1 VKIVIADDHALIREG
16 LRELIKKQGR
26 MFVVGEAK
34 TGIEAVRLAR
44 DLRPDLILMDIGMP
58 DLNGI
63 EATRQIRRDAP
74 EVKVIAL
81 SMHTDR
87 RFVQHM
93 LAAGAAGYVLN
104 GSAWEELTA
113 AVKTVMA
120 GHIYTSPEISDEALA
135 AYIRQLSGTREPTAS
150 PLSSRERE
158 VLQPLAEG
166 RSNKEIAAK
175 LGVST
180 STVDTH
186 RKHIMTKLGLRTLA
200 DLTKYAIR
208 EGLTTLE

>member
-1 VKIVIADDHALIREG
+1 MKIVIADDHALIREG
-16 LRELIKKQGR
+16 LRELIKKQGQ

-34 TGIEAVRLAR
+34 TGLEAVRLACA
-44 DLRPDLILMDIGMP
+44 LRPDMILMDIGMP

-93 LAAGAAGYVLN
+93 LAAGAAGYVLKK
-104 GSAWEELTA
+104 SAFEELAA

-120 GHIYTSPEISDEALA
+120 GRIYTSPEISDEALA
-135 AYIRQLSGTREPTAS
+135 AYIRQLSGARAPTAS

-166 RSNKEIAAK
+166 LSNKEIAAK

-186 RKHIMTKLGLRTLA
+186 RKHIMTKLGLRNLA

-208 EGLTTLE
+208 EGLTSLE

>member
-1 VKIVIADDHALIREG
+1 MKIVIADDHALIREG
-16 LRELIKKQGR
+16 LRELIKKQGQL
-26 MFVVGEAK
+26 FVVGEAK
-34 TGIEAVRLAR
+34 SGLEAVRLAR
-44 DLRPDLILMDIGMP
+44 TLRPDLILMDIGMP

-93 LAAGAAGYVLN
+93 LAAGAAGYVLKK
-104 GSAWEELTA
+104 SAFEELAA

-120 GHIYTSPEISDEALA
+120 GRIYTSPEISDEALA
-135 AYIRQLSGTREPTAS
+135 AYIGRLAEGRVPMVS

-186 RKHIMTKLGLRTLA
+186 RKHIMTKLGLRNLA

-208 EGLTTLE
+208 EGLTSLE

>member
-1 VKIVIADDHALIREG
+1 MKIVIADDHALIREG
-16 LRELIKKQGR
+16 LRELIKKQGQ

-34 TGIEAVRLAR
+34 TGLEAVRLACA
-44 DLRPDLILMDIGMP
+44 LRPDMILMDIGMP

-87 RFVQHM
+87 RFVQQM
-93 LAAGAAGYVLN
+93 LAAGAAGYVLK
-104 GSAWEELTA
+104 GSAFEELTT
-113 AVKTVMA
+113 AVKTVMS
-120 GHIYTSPEISDEALA
+120 GRIYISPEISDEALL
-135 AYIRQLSGTREPTAS
+135 AYIGRLAEGRVPMVS

-166 RSNKEIAAK
+166 RSNKEIAA
-175 LGVST
+175 
-180 STVDTH
+180 
-186 RKHIMTKLGLRTLA
+186 
-200 DLTKYAIR
+200 
-208 EGLTTLE
+208 

>member
-1 VKIVIADDHALIREG
+1 MKIVIADDHALIREG
-16 LRELIKKQGR
+16 LRELIKKQGQL
-26 MFVVGEAK
+26 FVVGEAK
-34 TGIEAVRLAR
+34 TGLEAIRLVCA
-44 DLRPDLILMDIGMP
+44 LRPDLILMDIGMP

-87 RFVQHM
+87 RFVQQM
-93 LAAGAAGYVLN
+93 LAAGAAGYVLK
-104 GSAWEELTA
+104 GSAFEELTTA
-113 AVKTVMA
+113 IKTVMS
-120 GHIYTSPEISDEALA
+120 GRIYTSPEISNEALA
-135 AYIRQLSGTREPTAS
+135 AYIRQLSGARAPTTS

-186 RKHIMTKLGLRTLA
+186 RKHIMTKLGLRNLA
-200 DLTKYAIR
+200 DLTKYAVR